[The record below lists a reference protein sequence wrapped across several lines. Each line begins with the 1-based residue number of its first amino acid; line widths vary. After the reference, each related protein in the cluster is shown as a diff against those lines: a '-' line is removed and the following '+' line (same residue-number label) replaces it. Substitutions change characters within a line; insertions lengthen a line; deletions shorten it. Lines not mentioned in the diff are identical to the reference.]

1 MKGVFWHSEYECF
14 YSMKVLIVINDLGSG
29 GAQKSLVSFLTCLSE
44 KNQLKDYEIDLL
56 VSNKSGI
63 FLERVPKDV
72 NLLNTDAKLVWMNC
86 PLNNRSLRKSATFS
100 SIILKIKWI
109 VIYRY
114 NKKNGNYYAGKTLWE
129 SWKKYIAYND
139 KEYDVAISYMDGW
152 PNYYVMEKVQARKKV
167 LWIHNEYQKLG
178 YDSTYDLNFYMQCDE
193 IITISKKCK
202 LSFIETFPQL
212 TKKIHVLE
220 NISLA
225 SNIIR
230 RSEEFSP
237 EEFYNDGK
245 QRIVSV
251 GRLCEQKGFDIAIEA
266 AKSLKQRGVSFI
278 WYILGD
284 GPEKNKLMSLI
295 KTYGLDNDV
304 LLLGIKS
311 NPYPYISQADIFV
324 QTSKFEGKSI
334 VLDEAK
340 ILLKPIIVTNYDTV
354 YDSIINEETGI
365 VVAMDGEAVANGIYR
380 LLNDYNLRQK
390 LIQNL
395 QKVGCGNEEELK
407 KYIDIM
413 L

>member
-1 MKGVFWHSEYECF
+1 
-14 YSMKVLIVINDLGSG
+14 
-29 GAQKSLVSFLTCLSE
+29 
-44 KNQLKDYEIDLL
+44 
-56 VSNKSGI
+56 
-63 FLERVPKDV
+63 
-72 NLLNTDAKLVWMNC
+72 
-86 PLNNRSLRKSATFS
+86 
-100 SIILKIKWI
+100 
-109 VIYRY
+109 
-114 NKKNGNYYAGKTLWE
+114 
-129 SWKKYIAYND
+129 
-139 KEYDVAISYMDGW
+139 
-152 PNYYVMEKVQARKKV
+152 
-167 LWIHNEYQKLG
+167 
-178 YDSTYDLNFYMQCDE
+178 
-193 IITISKKCK
+193 
-202 LSFIETFPQL
+202 
-212 TKKIHVLE
+212 
-220 NISLA
+220 
-225 SNIIR
+225 
-230 RSEEFSP
+230 
-237 EEFYNDGK
+237 
-245 QRIVSV
+245 
-251 GRLCEQKGFDIAIEA
+251 
-266 AKSLKQRGVSFI
+266 
-278 WYILGD
+278 
-284 GPEKNKLMSLI
+284 MSLI